1 MANLS
6 QLEHILQLC
15 RKYGVTALDT
25 ADVKLVLG
33 PAPGAPAP
41 GASSTSEQVDPLT
54 GLTKTQAELLFHSV
68 AE

>member
-15 RKYGVTALDT
+15 RKY
-25 ADVKLVLG
+25 
-33 PAPGAPAP
+33 